1 MKPWQWAVLTEMI
14 KHPDRKVIVSMPP
27 QHPQTGPRR

>member
-1 MKPWQWAVLTEMI
+1 MKPWQLWVLAELI

-27 QHPQTGPRR
+27 QHPQRRPR